1 LSDPIAKERGR
12 KEHHETVESG
22 DTGGWKRFSLRV
34 ATFEKATALRSAPSK
49 DRQIARVYT
58 AIRQEGKADRPTGA
72 RWGTGV
78 PQPSEKR
85 KGQPAP
91 DFIDFPVIGL

>member
-58 AIRQEGKADRPTGA
+58 AIRQEGKADRPTG
-72 RWGTGV
+72 R
-78 PQPSEKR
+78 Q
-85 KGQPAP
+85 AP
-91 DFIDFPVIGL
+91 DEAPACRSLQKNAKVSRHPILSIFR

>member
-58 AIRQEGKADRPTGA
+58 AIRQEGKAGRCQ
-72 RWGTGV
+72 V
-78 PQPSEKR
+78 S
-85 KGQPAP
+85 
-91 DFIDFPVIGL
+91 